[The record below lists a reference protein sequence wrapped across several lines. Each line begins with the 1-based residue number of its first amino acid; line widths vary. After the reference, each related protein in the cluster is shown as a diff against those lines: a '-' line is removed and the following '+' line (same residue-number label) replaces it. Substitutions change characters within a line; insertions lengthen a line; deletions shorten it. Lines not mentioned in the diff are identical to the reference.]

1 MSRAAKRML
10 VFALIAVFFAF
21 AWFSL
26 PHPDAGDEV
35 LAQGEPAQGVVL
47 AIDPTGGFATISHG
61 TLQGSGMPPMTMVF
75 RVPELAQLERIR
87 PGDRV
92 TFRVSSVNGE
102 FHATGFE
109 IVR

>member
-10 VFALIAVFFAF
+10 ILALIAVFFAF

-26 PHPDAGDEV
+26 PHPNAGDEA
-35 LAQGEPAQGVVL
+35 LAQGELAQGVVL
-47 AIDPTGGFATISHG
+47 AIDPTEGFATISHG
-61 TLQGSGMPPMTMVF
+61 VLQGSGMPPMTMAF
-75 RVPELAQLERIR
+75 RVPERAQLDRIR

-92 TFRVSSVNGE
+92 TFRVRSVNGE
-102 FHATGFE
+102 FHAAAFE

>member
-1 MSRAAKRML
+1 MSRAAKRIL
-10 VFALIAVFFAF
+10 VLALIAAFFMF

-26 PHPDAGDEV
+26 PHPDGESEV
-35 LAQGEPAQGVVL
+35 LAQGELAQGVVL

-61 TLQGSGMPPMTMVF
+61 ALEGSGMPPMTMVF

-92 TFRVSSVNGE
+92 TFRVSSVDGE
-102 FHATGFE
+102 FHAGGFE